1 MHRSVSTSGLA
12 LVAWLLVT
20 AGHAAAQTAESPVD
34 LFERTIRPLLL
45 DRCIECHGPTKQ
57 EHQVRLDRRSDVL
70 SGSASDIPLI
80 VPGQPGKS
88 RLWQVLQHAEDD
100 IRMPSSG
107 KLDQPALD
115 AVQSWIL
122 QG

>member
-1 MHRSVSTSGLA
+1 MTCLYSARSLPALPLVTLPYPCRIAPMHRSVSTSGLA

-70 SGSASDIPLI
+70 SGSASDIP
-80 VPGQPGKS
+80 
-88 RLWQVLQHAEDD
+88 
-100 IRMPSSG
+100 
-107 KLDQPALD
+107 
-115 AVQSWIL
+115 
-122 QG
+122 